1 MNKGVQI
8 YTVRD
13 CIGTKEAYY
22 EALRK
27 IRDMG
32 YNCVQAYPTA
42 DVDEMELLAMLKDL
56 ELRDCSVG
64 GDLDAIDQ
72 DPSLVAGIVEKAHLY
87 GVNEVSIGT
96 LRKEWRECEEGYH
109 KFAEQ
114 VNRVGGLLAKE
125 GLHLMYHSHALE
137 FFALGGGL
145 KGMDIIL
152 GETDPDALHFC
163 LDTHW
168 LTAGGVSVVEWI
180 QKVKGRMS
188 VVHFKDYAIVGGAVK
203 IEEVHKQFAEIGEGS
218 LNWPAIIDACRDIGV
233 EYYIVEQDICKGDPF
248 ESLAISSRNLTRF
261 GITA

>member
-32 YNCVQAYPTA
+32 YNCVQAYATPA
-42 DVDEMELLAMLKDL
+42 VDEMELLAMLNDL
-56 ELRDCSVG
+56 GLRDCSVG

-72 DPSLVAGIVEKAHLY
+72 DPSLVKGIVEKAHLF

-137 FFALGGGL
+137 FFALHQLQKRQSGDDRAKAHLRERRVPLIAGKRRSLRNVTEDKFVSAGKVL
-145 KGMDIIL
+145 YLQRTNPVIFLGKVRAEMHRIIAVSFVC
-152 GETDPDALHFC
+152 T
-163 LDTHW
+163 
-168 LTAGGVSVVEWI
+168 GV
-180 QKVKGRMS
+180 
-188 VVHFKDYAIVGGAVK
+188 
-203 IEEVHKQFAEIGEGS
+203 KQDG
-218 LNWPAIIDACRDIGV
+218 
-233 EYYIVEQDICKGDPF
+233 
-248 ESLAISSRNLTRF
+248 
-261 GITA
+261 

>member
-1 MNKGVQI
+1 MYKGVQI

-13 CIGTKEAYY
+13 LIGTKEAYY
-22 EALRK
+22 EALKK

-32 YNCVQAYPTA
+32 YNSVQAYATGEVN
-42 DVDEMELLAMLKDL
+42 DMELLAMEKELGLK
-56 ELRDCSVG
+56 ECSIG
-64 GDLDAIDQ
+64 CDLDAVDQ
-72 DPSLVAGIVEKAHLY
+72 DPSLVKGIVEKAHLFD
-87 GVNEVSIGT
+87 VDEVSIGT

-145 KGMDIIL
+145 KGMDIIY

-168 LTAGGVSVVEWI
+168 LTSGGVNVLEWI
-180 QKVKGRMS
+180 HKVQGRMS

-218 LNWPAIIDACRDIGV
+218 LNWPEIIKACREIGV
-233 EYYIVEQDICKGDPF
+233 KYYIVEQDICKGDPF
-248 ESLAISSRNLTRF
+248 ESLATSSRNLTRF

>member
-72 DPSLVAGIVEKAHLY
+72 DPSLVKGIVEKAHL
-87 GVNEVSIGT
+87 
-96 LRKEWRECEEGYH
+96 
-109 KFAEQ
+109 
-114 VNRVGGLLAKE
+114 
-125 GLHLMYHSHALE
+125 
-137 FFALGGGL
+137 
-145 KGMDIIL
+145 
-152 GETDPDALHFC
+152 
-163 LDTHW
+163 
-168 LTAGGVSVVEWI
+168 
-180 QKVKGRMS
+180 
-188 VVHFKDYAIVGGAVK
+188 
-203 IEEVHKQFAEIGEGS
+203 
-218 LNWPAIIDACRDIGV
+218 
-233 EYYIVEQDICKGDPF
+233 
-248 ESLAISSRNLTRF
+248 
-261 GITA
+261 